1 MKSSEHK
8 DRVERSAHFVHRHFI
23 LLLLGCYACA
33 GLLPGPGLMIR
44 EISFGQVSLFGG
56 STLISSS
63 MVMLAILMMNAT
75 MSVER
80 IGGLVSSPRL
90 LVAGLASNMFLP
102 VIVLYFISVAL
113 SYHGT
118 SVNLEPIIVA
128 LALLSTV
135 PVAGASTAYTQNTD
149 GDLALAVGLVLA
161 STFLC
166 PVLMN
171 VPLNLINQL
180 SVGDYTHAF
189 SKVEGGGTI
198 LVLILAVIV
207 PSTIGLCL
215 RPLIGTARIKSA
227 KPGLKLVNSV
237 NLLLLNYTN
246 AAIALPKLFSNPDWK
261 FLGTTFFF
269 STVLCVVDFI
279 SGWWIAGLLRATPG
293 QRLAVMFG
301 VGLNNNSTAL
311 VLGSLIFF
319 NQPKI
324 LVPLIFY
331 GLIQHLVAGCSTQV
345 IALLSR
351 FSKRNEDAALIR
363 A

>member
-1 MKSSEHK
+1 
-8 DRVERSAHFVHRHFI
+8 
-23 LLLLGCYACA
+23 
-33 GLLPGPGLMIR
+33 MIR
-44 EISFGQVSLFGG
+44 EISFGHVSLFGG

-90 LVAGLASNMFLP
+90 LVAGLAANMFLP

-118 SVNLEPIIVA
+118 SVNLEAIIVP

-166 PVLMN
+166 PLLMN

-180 SVGDYTHAF
+180 AVGDYTHAF
-189 SKVEGGGTI
+189 SEVEGGGTI

-207 PSTIGLCL
+207 PSFLGLCL
-215 RPLIGTARIKSA
+215 RPLIGTARIKSS

-246 AAIALPKLFSNPDWK
+246 AAIALPKLFSNPDWS
-261 FLGTTFFF
+261 FLGTAFFF

-279 SGWWIAGLLRATPG
+279 SGWWIAGLLRATPS

-311 VLGSLIFF
+311 VLGSLVFF

-331 GLIQHLVAGCSTQV
+331 GLIQHLVAGGSTQV
-345 IALLSR
+345 IALFSRLSTR
-351 FSKRNEDAALIR
+351 DAAEGLNCS
-363 A
+363 